1 MAIAAATAMSMM
13 TGTMMT
19 RVVMS
24 MMTDKGGIIM
34 ISNNGNFFITL
45 MSKAVT
51 KSNVLL
57 MIEMNRNNLY
67 VESFR

>member
-34 ISNNGNFFITL
+34 ISNKL
-45 MSKAVT
+45 HV
-51 KSNVLL
+51 
-57 MIEMNRNNLY
+57 
-67 VESFR
+67 